1 MKKFVFL
8 FAVMLSSIFMLCG
21 CSEAFNEIDMEE
33 SAIPLVSELLQEAY
47 GDQAAKC
54 LKVEIIEEVTD
65 KHYKAV
71 ATLNNGNDINIMIE
85 DRGDQ
90 IYVTIPVE

>member
-1 MKKFVFL
+1 MCSIASKIFIL
-8 FAVMLSSIFMLCG
+8 GATLSSSRTDTYVSNSPTLC
-21 CSEAFNEIDMEE
+21 
-33 SAIPLVSELLQEAY
+33 AIPVVSELLNEQY

-54 LKVEIIEEVTD
+54 LKVEIIEQVTD

-71 ATLNNGNDINIMIE
+71 ATLSNGEDMNIMIE

-90 IYVTIPVE
+90 IYVTIPLE